1 MLSLTLIYALF
12 TILGVGS
19 ILNPLLRKCGVT
31 RLPDEEAAAVSA
43 EASVDDSNQNCCQN
57 FKKWLVH
64 FNRTK
69 FGPVFIKDDLKN
81 RRDVARLD
89 GDAAED
95 KTKVRVN
102 ETVEEIKDDMQ
113 WNEVESP
120 GTVRMSNMNSAT
132 SSQRI

>member
-1 MLSLTLIYALF
+1 M
-12 TILGVGS
+12 
-19 ILNPLLRKCGVT
+19 
-31 RLPDEEAAAVSA
+31 
-43 EASVDDSNQNCCQN
+43 
-57 FKKWLVH
+57 
-64 FNRTK
+64 
-69 FGPVFIKDDLKN
+69 FIKDDLKN